1 MMFLLNILWLFPL
14 LLYMQFKDNTLENT
28 INVDQS
34 ALRAQKTHITL
45 IHMNST
51 DTPSTERA
59 KSRTEEVCD
68 N

>member
-1 MMFLLNILWLFPL
+1 MFYDCFHYYYTCSLRF
-14 LLYMQFKDNTLENT
+14 NTLENT

-34 ALRAQKTHITL
+34 ALHAQKTHITL

-59 KSRTEEVCD
+59 KSRSEEVCD